1 MNHLTIATSS
11 GIVWLTL
18 VTHFGAALI
27 ALAAGTIALAVA
39 KGGRLHKRSGI
50 VFTWAMITVGILASV
65 LSAYEGK
72 SVVGGLF
79 VCYLVITA
87 TTTVKPLPRAGR
99 GVGVALMIFAFAM
112 AAGMLL
118 QGVAVWQ
125 KPHHMLAGVPAG
137 MILFLGTVCLLAAIG
152 DFRMILEGGLRG
164 TRRLARHLWRMC
176 FGLFIATGS
185 FFIGQTKF
193 IPAPIRV
200 MPVLFGLGVAP
211 LVILLYWMWRVR
223 LRRRVSGL
231 ILARDIAVADRDLE
245 TEGRGLSASIIA
257 D

>member
-1 MNHLTIATSS
+1 ML
-11 GIVWLTL
+11 
-18 VTHFGAALI
+18 

-39 KGGRLHKRSGI
+39 KGGRVHKQSGI
-50 VFTWAMITVGILASV
+50 VFTWAMITTGILASV

-72 SVVGGLF
+72 SIVGGIF
-79 VCYLVITA
+79 ACYLVFTA
-87 TTTVKPLPRAGR
+87 MTTVKPLPRAGR
-99 GVGVALMIFAFAM
+99 GVDVALMILAFAM
-112 AAGMLL
+112 ALALLAG
-118 QGVAVWQ
+118 GVVVWQ

-137 MILFLGTVCLLAAIG
+137 MILFLGTICLLAATG
-152 DFRMILEGGLRG
+152 DLRMIREGGLRG

-185 FFIGQTKF
+185 FFIGQAKF

-200 MPVLFGLGVAP
+200 MPLLFLLGIAP

-231 ILARDIAVADRDLE
+231 IIAREMPAA
-245 TEGRGLSASIIA
+245 G
-257 D
+257 

>member
-1 MNHLTIATSS
+1 L
-11 GIVWLTL
+11 L
-18 VTHFGAALI
+18 

-39 KGGRLHKRSGI
+39 KGGRLHKQSGI
-50 VFTWAMITVGILASV
+50 VFAWAMITTGILASV

-72 SVVGGLF
+72 SVVGGIF
-79 VCYLVITA
+79 ACYLVFTA

-99 GVGVALMIFAFAM
+99 GVDVALMILAFAM
-112 AAGMLL
+112 AVALLAG
-118 QGVAVWQ
+118 GVVVWQ

-137 MILFLGTVCLLAAIG
+137 MIFFLGTICLLAAMG
-152 DFRMILEGGLRG
+152 DLRMIRQGGLRG

-185 FFIGQTKF
+185 FFIGQAKF

-200 MPVLFGLGVAP
+200 MPLLFVLGIAP

-231 ILARDIAVADRDLE
+231 ILAREMPAA
-245 TEGRGLSASIIA
+245 G
-257 D
+257 

>member
-1 MNHLTIATSS
+1 MPHLTIATSS

-18 VTHFGAALI
+18 VTHFGAALL
-27 ALAAGTIALAVA
+27 ALAAGTIALVVA
-39 KGGRLHKRSGI
+39 KGGRLHKQSGI
-50 VFTWAMITVGILASV
+50 VFSGAMIITGILASV

-79 VCYLVITA
+79 VCYLVFTA
-87 TTTVKPLPRAGR
+87 MTTVKPLSWAGR
-99 GVGVALMIFAFAM
+99 GVAIGLMIFAFAT
-112 AAGMLL
+112 AVLMLV

-125 KPHHMLAGVPAG
+125 KPGHMVAGVPAG
-137 MILFLGTVCLLAAIG
+137 MIFFLGTVCLLAAIG
-152 DFRMILEGGLRG
+152 DLRMIREGALQG

-176 FGLFIATGS
+176 FGLFVATGS
-185 FFIGQTKF
+185 FFIGQMKF

-200 MPVLFGLGVAP
+200 VPLLFVLGIAP

-231 ILARDIAVADRDLE
+231 ILAREMPAA
-245 TEGRGLSASIIA
+245 G
-257 D
+257 

>member
-18 VTHFGAALI
+18 VTHFGAALL

-39 KGGRLHKRSGI
+39 KGSRVHKQSGL
-50 VFTWAMITVGILASV
+50 VFTFAMITTGILASV

-79 VCYLVITA
+79 VCYLVFTA
-87 TTTVKPLPRAGR
+87 MTTVKPLARAGR
-99 GVGVALMIFAFAM
+99 GVDVALMIFAFAI
-112 AAGMLL
+112 AVLFL
-118 QGVAVWQ
+118 VQGVVVWQ
-125 KPHHMLAGVPAG
+125 KPHHMFAGVPAG

-152 DFRMILEGGLRG
+152 DLRMILEGGLRG

-176 FGLFIATGS
+176 FGLFVATGS
-185 FFIGQTKF
+185 FFIGQAKF

-200 MPVLFGLGVAP
+200 MPLLFALGIAP

-223 LRRRVSGL
+223 LRGRVSGL
-231 ILARDIAVADRDLE
+231 IVAREIPAAV
-245 TEGRGLSASIIA
+245 
-257 D
+257 

>member
-18 VTHFGAALI
+18 VTHFGAALL
-27 ALAAGTIALAVA
+27 ALLAGTIALAVA
-39 KGGRLHKRSGI
+39 KGGRLHKQSGL
-50 VFTWAMITVGILASV
+50 VFTWAMITTGILASV

-79 VCYLVITA
+79 VCYLVFTA

-99 GVGVALMIFAFAM
+99 GVAVGLMIFAFATAVAM
-112 AAGMLL
+112 YM
-118 QGVAVWQ
+118 QGLVVWQ

-137 MILFLGTVCLLAAIG
+137 MIFFLGTVSLLAAIG
-152 DFRMILEGGLRG
+152 DLRMILEGGLRG

-176 FGLFIATGS
+176 FGLFVATGS
-185 FFIGQTKF
+185 FFIGQMNF

-200 MPVLFGLGVAP
+200 VPLLFVLGVAP
-211 LVILLYWMWRVR
+211 LFILLYWMWRVR
-223 LRRRVSGL
+223 LRRSISGL
-231 ILARDIAVADRDLE
+231 TLARETRVAGKDVE
-245 TEGRGLSASIIA
+245 IEGRGLSALIIS